1 MPEIRIDQDARE
13 VFMLSSAAIEKKK
26 KIVQDITEKLK
37 NSKTTV
43 LTDYRG
49 LNVAEVTEL
58 RKQLREAGVEFKV
71 LKNTMTRRAA
81 KAAGYTELEPHLVGP
96 TALAFSA
103 DDAVAP
109 AKILHKF
116 AKEHEALEIKGG
128 LLEGEYMTDEQIKE
142 LADLPSYEG
151 LVSMLLSVLQA
162 PLRNMALV
170 VKAVADQQDQGEAQE
185 A

>member
-1 MPEIRIDQDARE
+1 M
-13 VFMLSSAAIEKKK
+13 STAAIEEKK
-26 KIVQDITEKLK
+26 KIVQEIVEKLK

-71 LKNTMTRRAA
+71 LKNTMTRRATE
-81 KAAGYTELEPHLVGP
+81 AAGFSELDQHLVGP
-96 TALAFSA
+96 TAFAFSNE
-103 DDAVAP
+103 DAVAP

-116 AKEHEALEIKGG
+116 AKDHDALEIKAG
-128 LLEGEYMTDEQIKE
+128 LLEGQYVTVEQIQE

-151 LVSMLLSVLQA
+151 LLSMLLSVLQA
-162 PLRNMALV
+162 PMRNMALA
-170 VKAVADQQDQGEAQE
+170 VKAVADQKGEGEPQE